1 MTDLLIVGNGFDL
14 YHGLPTRYTDFL
26 KFISYWSMFWDNY
39 NGEAKAQVCTPFRV
53 KLSEQNEI
61 IEESMRDF
69 ASHQG
74 YYKYEHL
81 EFINSHIDN
90 LWIQYFLKK
99 QLSSVNWI
107 DFEGEIYNVLKL
119 VEEYYSE
126 FIPEMRKRND
136 APIKYIPGDMSTV
149 INIFK
154 KNCPEEYID
163 FTQGIIS
170 RRDTEKDKL
179 KNNKEMLL
187 STMKRELDDLIKCL
201 DYYLLDFVS
210 NIKVEQY
217 SEQIKELSYI
227 NLLNFNYTYTYASVY
242 GKNSLREHHRIHG
255 DCLEEDMVL
264 GIPDESF
271 PSTLDYIYFQKYFQR
286 IQKRTGNY
294 YKSWITEPNAREKSL
309 EDVPINVFIM
319 GHSLADS
326 DKGILKEIFMNDF
339 VCKITIF
346 YHSQLAYEQQV
357 INLVSM
363 FGKDFV
369 IEQTANDR
377 IVFEKIKK
385 ASKESGKIIY
395 IRKYYVYC

>member
-14 YHGLPTRYTDFL
+14 YHGLPTRYIDFL
-26 KFISYWSMFWDNY
+26 KFISYWSIFWDNY

-81 EFINSHIDN
+81 EFIDSHIDN

-242 GKNSLREHHRIHG
+242 GKNNLREHHRIHG

-377 IVFEKIKK
+377 IVFEKLKK
-385 ASKESGKIIY
+385 PQKRVA
-395 IRKYYVYC
+395 R

>member
-26 KFISYWSMFWDNY
+26 KFISYWSIFWDNY

-163 FTQGIIS
+163 FTQRIIS
-170 RRDTEKDKL
+170 RSDTVKDKL
-179 KNNKEMLL
+179 QNNKEMLL

-377 IVFEKIKK
+377 IVFEKLKK
-385 ASKESGKIIY
+385 PQKRVA
-395 IRKYYVYC
+395 R

>member
-26 KFISYWSMFWDNY
+26 KFISYWSIFWDNY

-294 YKSWITEPNAREKSL
+294 YKSWITEPNAREKFL

-377 IVFEKIKK
+377 IVFEKLKK
-385 ASKESGKIIY
+385 PQKRVA
-395 IRKYYVYC
+395 R

>member
-1 MTDLLIVGNGFDL
+1 MTDLLIVGNGFGL

-26 KFISYWSMFWDNY
+26 KFISYWSIFWDNY

-346 YHSQLAYEQQV
+346 YHSQMAYEQQV

-377 IVFEKIKK
+377 IVFEKLKK
-385 ASKESGKIIY
+385 PQKRVA
-395 IRKYYVYC
+395 R

>member
-26 KFISYWSMFWDNY
+26 KFIGYWSIFWDNY

-170 RRDTEKDKL
+170 RSDTEKDKL

-377 IVFEKIKK
+377 IVFEKLKK
-385 ASKESGKIIY
+385 PQKRVA
-395 IRKYYVYC
+395 R

>member
-1 MTDLLIVGNGFDL
+1 MQRSNGIMTDLLIVGNGFDL

-26 KFISYWSMFWDNY
+26 KFISYWSIFWDNY

-377 IVFEKIKK
+377 IVFEKLKK
-385 ASKESGKIIY
+385 PQKRVA
-395 IRKYYVYC
+395 R

>member
-1 MTDLLIVGNGFDL
+1 MQRSNGIMTDLLIVGNGFDL

-26 KFISYWSMFWDNY
+26 KFISYWSIFWDNY

-170 RRDTEKDKL
+170 RSDTEKDKL

-377 IVFEKIKK
+377 IVFEKLKK
-385 ASKESGKIIY
+385 PQKRVA
-395 IRKYYVYC
+395 R

>member
-26 KFISYWSMFWDNY
+26 KFISYWSIFWDNY
-39 NGEAKAQVCTPFRV
+39 NGEVKAQVCTPFRV

-286 IQKRTGNY
+286 IQKHTGNY

-377 IVFEKIKK
+377 IVFEKLKK
-385 ASKESGKIIY
+385 PQKRVA
-395 IRKYYVYC
+395 R

>member
-26 KFISYWSMFWDNY
+26 KFISYWSIFWDNY

-163 FTQGIIS
+163 FTRGIIS

-264 GIPDESF
+264 GIPDESI

-309 EDVPINVFIM
+309 EEVPINVFIM

-377 IVFEKIKK
+377 IVFEKLKK
-385 ASKESGKIIY
+385 PQKRVAK
-395 IRKYYVYC
+395 

>member
-26 KFISYWSMFWDNY
+26 KFISYWSIFWDNY

-170 RRDTEKDKL
+170 RSDTEKDKL

-377 IVFEKIKK
+377 IEFEKLKK
-385 ASKESGKIIY
+385 PQKRVA
-395 IRKYYVYC
+395 R

>member
-26 KFISYWSMFWDNY
+26 KFISYWSIFWDNY
-39 NGEAKAQVCTPFRV
+39 NGEAKAQVYTPFRV

-170 RRDTEKDKL
+170 RSDTEKDKL

-286 IQKRTGNY
+286 IQKHTGNY

-309 EDVPINVFIM
+309 EDVSINVFIM

-377 IVFEKIKK
+377 IVFEKLKK
-385 ASKESGKIIY
+385 PQKGVA
-395 IRKYYVYC
+395 R

>member
-26 KFISYWSMFWDNY
+26 KFISYWSIFWDNY

-163 FTQGIIS
+163 FTQEIIS
-170 RRDTEKDKL
+170 RSDTEKDKL

-377 IVFEKIKK
+377 IVFEKLKK
-385 ASKESGKIIY
+385 PQKRVA
-395 IRKYYVYC
+395 R

>member
-26 KFISYWSMFWDNY
+26 KFISYWSIFWDNY

-69 ASHQG
+69 ASYQG

-210 NIKVEQY
+210 NIKVERY

-377 IVFEKIKK
+377 IVFEKLKK
-385 ASKESGKIIY
+385 PQKRVA
-395 IRKYYVYC
+395 R

>member
-26 KFISYWSMFWDNY
+26 KFISYWSIFWDNY

-154 KNCPEEYID
+154 KNCPEEYND

-170 RRDTEKDKL
+170 RSDTEKDKL

-377 IVFEKIKK
+377 IVFEKLKK
-385 ASKESGKIIY
+385 PQKRVA
-395 IRKYYVYC
+395 R

>member
-26 KFISYWSMFWDNY
+26 KFISYWSIFWDNY

-170 RRDTEKDKL
+170 MRDTEKDKL

-369 IEQTANDR
+369 IEQTANNR
-377 IVFEKIKK
+377 IVFEKLKK
-385 ASKESGKIIY
+385 PQKRVA
-395 IRKYYVYC
+395 R

>member
-26 KFISYWSMFWDNY
+26 KFISYWSIFWDNY

-170 RRDTEKDKL
+170 RSDTEKDKL

-377 IVFEKIKK
+377 IVFVKLKK
-385 ASKESGKIIY
+385 PQKRVA
-395 IRKYYVYC
+395 R

>member
-26 KFISYWSMFWDNY
+26 KFISYWSIFWDNY

-69 ASHQG
+69 SSHQG

-170 RRDTEKDKL
+170 RSDTEKDKL

-255 DCLEEDMVL
+255 DCLEENMVL

-377 IVFEKIKK
+377 IVFEKLKK
-385 ASKESGKIIY
+385 PQKRVA
-395 IRKYYVYC
+395 R

>member
-26 KFISYWSMFWDNY
+26 KFISYWSIFWDNY

-163 FTQGIIS
+163 FTRGIIS

-201 DYYLLDFVS
+201 DYYLLDFVL

-227 NLLNFNYTYTYASVY
+227 NLLNFNYTYTYVSVY

-377 IVFEKIKK
+377 IVFEKLKK
-385 ASKESGKIIY
+385 PQKRVA
-395 IRKYYVYC
+395 R

>member
-26 KFISYWSMFWDNY
+26 KFISYWSIFWDNY
-39 NGEAKAQVCTPFRV
+39 NGEAKAQVCTPFKV

-136 APIKYIPGDMSTV
+136 DPIKYIPGDMSTV

-170 RRDTEKDKL
+170 RSDTEKDKL

-377 IVFEKIKK
+377 IVFEKLKK
-385 ASKESGKIIY
+385 PQKRVA
-395 IRKYYVYC
+395 R

>member
-26 KFISYWSMFWDNY
+26 KFISYWSIFWDNY

-154 KNCPEEYID
+154 KNCPEEYIV
-163 FTQGIIS
+163 FTQGLIS

-377 IVFEKIKK
+377 IVFEKLKK
-385 ASKESGKIIY
+385 PQKRVA
-395 IRKYYVYC
+395 R

>member
-26 KFISYWSMFWDNY
+26 KFISYWSIFWDNY

-154 KNCPEEYID
+154 KNCPEEYIV

-377 IVFEKIKK
+377 IVFEKLKK
-385 ASKESGKIIY
+385 PQKRVA
-395 IRKYYVYC
+395 R

>member
-26 KFISYWSMFWDNY
+26 KFISYWSIFWDNY

-377 IVFEKIKK
+377 IVFEKLKK
-385 ASKESGKIIY
+385 PQNGVA
-395 IRKYYVYC
+395 R

>member
-26 KFISYWSMFWDNY
+26 KFISYWSIFWDNY

-163 FTQGIIS
+163 FTQGTIS
-170 RRDTEKDKL
+170 RSDTEKDKL

-346 YHSQLAYEQQV
+346 YHSPLAYEQHV

-377 IVFEKIKK
+377 IVFEKLKK
-385 ASKESGKIIY
+385 PQKRVA
-395 IRKYYVYC
+395 R

>member
-26 KFISYWSMFWDNY
+26 KFISYWSIFWDNY

-154 KNCPEEYID
+154 KNCSEEYID

-346 YHSQLAYEQQV
+346 YHSQLVYEQQV

-377 IVFEKIKK
+377 IVFEKLKK
-385 ASKESGKIIY
+385 PQKRVA
-395 IRKYYVYC
+395 R

>member
-26 KFISYWSMFWDNY
+26 KFISYWSIFWDNY

-163 FTQGIIS
+163 FTQGIKS
-170 RRDTEKDKL
+170 RSDTEKDKL

-377 IVFEKIKK
+377 IVFEKLKK
-385 ASKESGKIIY
+385 PQKRVA
-395 IRKYYVYC
+395 R

>member
-26 KFISYWSMFWDNY
+26 KFISYWSIFWDNY

-163 FTQGIIS
+163 FTQEIIS

-339 VCKITIF
+339 VYKITIF
-346 YHSQLAYEQQV
+346 YHSQMAYEQQV

-377 IVFEKIKK
+377 IVFEKLKK
-385 ASKESGKIIY
+385 LQKRVA
-395 IRKYYVYC
+395 R

>member
-26 KFISYWSMFWDNY
+26 KFISYWSIFWDNY

-286 IQKRTGNY
+286 IQKHTGNY

-377 IVFEKIKK
+377 IVFEKLKK
-385 ASKESGKIIY
+385 PQKGLA
-395 IRKYYVYC
+395 R

>member
-26 KFISYWSMFWDNY
+26 KFISYWSIFWDNY

-286 IQKRTGNY
+286 IQKHTGNY

-377 IVFEKIKK
+377 IVFEK
-385 ASKESGKIIY
+385 
-395 IRKYYVYC
+395 

>member
-26 KFISYWSMFWDNY
+26 KFISYWSIFWDNY
-39 NGEAKAQVCTPFRV
+39 NREAKAQVCTPFRV

-136 APIKYIPGDMSTV
+136 ASIKYIPGDMSTV

-163 FTQGIIS
+163 YTQGIIS

-377 IVFEKIKK
+377 IVFEKLKK
-385 ASKESGKIIY
+385 PQKRVA
-395 IRKYYVYC
+395 R

>member
-26 KFISYWSMFWDNY
+26 KFISYWSIFWDNY

-170 RRDTEKDKL
+170 RSDTEKDKL

-377 IVFEKIKK
+377 IVFEKLK
-385 ASKESGKIIY
+385 
-395 IRKYYVYC
+395 KYYVYC

>member
-26 KFISYWSMFWDNY
+26 KFISYWSIFWDNY

-170 RRDTEKDKL
+170 RSDTEKDKL

-294 YKSWITEPNAREKSL
+294 YKSWITEPNARKKSL

-377 IVFEKIKK
+377 IVFEKLKK
-385 ASKESGKIIY
+385 PQKRVA
-395 IRKYYVYC
+395 R